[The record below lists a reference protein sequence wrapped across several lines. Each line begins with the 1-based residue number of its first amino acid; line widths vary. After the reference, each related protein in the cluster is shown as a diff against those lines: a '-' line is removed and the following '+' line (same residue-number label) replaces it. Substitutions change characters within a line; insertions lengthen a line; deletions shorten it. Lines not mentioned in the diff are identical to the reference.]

1 MPKLPRA
8 AADTRPGPALSRTG
22 PETPR
27 GGRLGRL
34 GVSAP
39 SGTSRDLST
48 VSLRSVCSGSYRGH
62 STAWAM
68 APLFTAW
75 LTGYVKPIVE
85 TRCSEKN
92 PFQNM
97 PAPGQGTWPRQSPTA
112 AGGRSQHTRQ
122 TAAPTDAGHRRAG
135 ARLRQP
141 RQRVRAA
148 GIASRAWAP
157 RAGLQHGGHTT
168 AALPGTPGHPSSPVR
183 LAARRRPERNRRV
196 APAPGTAR
204 APRRTNTGS
213 WTPRPA
219 AARLPQRTWKY
230 SLESTGGRA
239 GASPTAERRLQRQ
252 PHHPGLFRIFCGLT
266 RILVFQNICTYINK
280 ATGISTEIALNFNNI
295 NVLDP

>member
-22 PETPR
+22 PETPW

-97 PAPGQGTWPRQSPTA
+97 PAPGQGAWPRQSPTA
-112 AGGRSQHTRQ
+112 AGGHSRHTRQ

-141 RQRVRAA
+141 RASHRGRGRRVPDSSTADTRQPRSL
-148 GIASRAWAP
+148 GHQDTRHHPCSSR
-157 RAGLQHGGHTT
+157 HGG
-168 AALPGTPGHPSSPVR
+168 VR
-183 LAARRRPERNRRV
+183 NA
-196 APAPGTAR
+196 
-204 APRRTNTGS
+204 
-213 WTPRPA
+213 
-219 AARLPQRTWKY
+219 
-230 SLESTGGRA
+230 
-239 GASPTAERRLQRQ
+239 TAERRPRQEPHEPRAGRTRGAGPRGPPRPGCRRRRGNTVSKAPGGGPGPRRQRKD
-252 PHHPGLFRIFCGLT
+252 GSNGSLIRNYCLGYSGSFVGSREF
-266 RILVFQNICTYINK
+266 
-280 ATGISTEIALNFNNI
+280 
-295 NVLDP
+295 